1 MYVSYPGPN
10 QRVCNFDGCDGTA
23 LPETQECL
31 EHANETSFDEFID
44 SIRPGDSIAFR
55 GTQIHADRFHRI
67 LSALRDERG
76 EIKLGDASFQKS
88 VFLGHISFDTA
99 SIQGNCTFSG
109 VTFTKT
115 ASFSRIH
122 FSERAIF
129 LGTEFNAPAKFAKI
143 TFDKIAFFRGAVF
156 HDAVI
161 FTEIDMQ
168 EGVKFAGARFVKT
181 ARFTEATFQGRA
193 SFKQCQFENA
203 TFESCRFKSGLSFSE
218 SETTG
223 SFKIS
228 AAYVTGSLNASQAKF
243 RADCQFG
250 PVLSTHEI
258 NATDSLWEGRTTLS
272 IAAPRMDL
280 SWSRFNDSLRVNA
293 RHATLTCEGTR
304 FDTSSILAG
313 AFELRFSNSTG
324 SGVLDEQQIPEGSI
338 RDLPSISTFR
348 GADLSNLTLV
358 DIDLSKC
365 YFIESHNLD
374 KVIMDGDVR
383 FASTPPKRITW
394 KNPIQSRFW
403 TTRKVVVEE
412 QHWRANT
419 DESRDWPMPRRSPSA
434 RKPMTAESVA
444 NVYRSLRR
452 SQEESKNQP
461 GAADFY
467 YGEMEMR
474 RHAKNLPVSERLII
488 SLYWAISGYG
498 LRASRSILSLVLLTF
513 TTSWLAYSFGF
524 SKNSPTYLQ
533 TTVHYLENL
542 VSLRSA
548 TLQGVQVNTFG
559 ASLNIF
565 LKVVGPVFLGL
576 SVLAVRNRVRR

>member
-1 MYVSYPGPN
+1 MYISYPGPN
-10 QRVCNFDGCDGTA
+10 QRVCDVGECDGTA

-31 EHANETSFDEFID
+31 EHADDSSFDKFVD

-55 GTQIHADRFHRI
+55 KTQIHANRFHRI
-67 LSALRDERG
+67 LGALRDEEG
-76 EIKLGDASFQKS
+76 AIKLGDASFQKS

-99 SIQGNCTFSG
+99 SFQGNCTFSG
-109 VTFTKT
+109 AVFTKT
-115 ASFSRIH
+115 ASFNRIH
-122 FSERAIF
+122 FSERTIF
-129 LGTEFNAPAKFAKI
+129 LGTEFSASAKFTKT
-143 TFDKIAFFRGAVF
+143 TFKKLAFFRNAVF

-161 FTEIDMQ
+161 FTELDMQ

-181 ARFTEATFQGRA
+181 ARFTDATFQGRA
-193 SFKQCQFENA
+193 SFKQCRFENA
-203 TFESCRFKSGLSFSE
+203 TFESCRFKAGLSLRE
-218 SETTG
+218 SEATG
-223 SFKIS
+223 SFKID
-228 AAYVTGSLNASQAKF
+228 AAYVTGTLNASQTKF

-258 NATDSLWEGRTTLS
+258 NATDSLWEGRATLS
-272 IAAPRMDL
+272 ISAPRVDI
-280 SWSRFNDSLRVNA
+280 SWARFNDSLRVNA
-293 RHATLTCEGTR
+293 RHATLACEGTR
-304 FDTSSILAG
+304 FDTASIIAG
-313 AFELRFSNSTG
+313 AFELRFANSTG
-324 SGVLDEQQIPEGSI
+324 SGVLDEQQIPAGSI
-338 RDLPSISTFR
+338 CDLPSISTFR
-348 GADLSNLTLV
+348 GADLSNVTLV

-365 YFIESHNLD
+365 HFIESHNLD

-394 KNPIQSRFW
+394 KNPIHSRLW

-412 QHWRANT
+412 QRWRANANG
-419 DESRDWPMPRRSPSA
+419 SRDWPMPRRNPSA

-452 SQEESKNQP
+452 AQEESKNQP

-474 RHAKNLPVSERLII
+474 RHAKTLPASERFII

-498 LRASRSILSLVLLTF
+498 LRASRSILSLVLLIF
-513 TTSWLAYSFGF
+513 ATSWLAYKFGF
-524 SKNSPTYLQ
+524 SGKSPTYPQ
-533 TTVHYLENL
+533 TIVHYLENL

-548 TLQGVQVNTFG
+548 TLQGARVNTFG

-565 LKVVGPVFLGL
+565 LKVAGPVFLGL